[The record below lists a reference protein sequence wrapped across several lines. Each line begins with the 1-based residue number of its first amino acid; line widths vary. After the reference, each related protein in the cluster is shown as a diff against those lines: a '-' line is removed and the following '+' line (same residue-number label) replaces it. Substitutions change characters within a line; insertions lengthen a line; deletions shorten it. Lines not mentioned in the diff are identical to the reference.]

1 MYKILIIKVK
11 NMKSRSFTCIP
22 THLIYLL
29 DNDCLKLMSILIQQE
44 SYQINSNIIKE
55 GEYFK
60 LSIINISIDLGF
72 KNRIDTHCVIQAL
85 VNSLLI
91 DVKTESQ
98 KFEIARFK
106 INWENIEK
114 IQKLK
119 LCEMRLIENRICKLS
134 RKDDLNYY
142 K

>member
-1 MYKILIIKVK
+1 
-11 NMKSRSFTCIP
+11 MKSRSFTCIP